1 MKHLPIRTKHFSPF
15 GGNAEGRE
23 GLKKTLLLLTF
34 AFYLSTFAFSQ
45 QYGWTD
51 ISANMSEQVGFNDI
65 HVIGD
70 EIWITGG
77 NAEVFYS
84 PDGGETFQI
93 QTLPANSGI
102 TSSIFMKNNQEG
114 YVVTYSGKILKTE
127 NGGTNWTMLH
137 EPGGGFNSVH
147 FPPNS
152 DTGYACGSNGKVWM
166 FDDTSITDISPSG
179 VHTNLQ
185 SICFPEDNTEG
196 KVCGQTTIARY
207 KNNTWANLQ
216 FYDGTLNYNSIF
228 FINNI
233 LGWSC
238 GINGTILRTNDGS
251 SWVFQESNTTIEN
264 FNDIFFIN
272 SLEGWAVGTE
282 VLSHSVDS
290 GSTWTEELANQTIGV
305 ELRAIYFTSAN
316 NGYVVG
322 NDIVLKYGE
331 LTRTGNTIV
340 KTPQLSVFP
349 NPATSELKVQSSK
362 FKVESATVAV
372 FSIAGKKLLSKYIP
386 AGCSEV
392 EVDISSLNSGIYF
405 CKIQFEDACITEK
418 IVVKK

>member
-1 MKHLPIRTKHFSPF
+1 
-15 GGNAEGRE
+15 
-23 GLKKTLLLLTF
+23 
-34 AFYLSTFAFSQ
+34 
-45 QYGWTD
+45 
-51 ISANMSEQVGFNDI
+51 
-65 HVIGD
+65 
-70 EIWITGG
+70 
-77 NAEVFYS
+77 
-84 PDGGETFQI
+84 
-93 QTLPANSGI
+93 
-102 TSSIFMKNNQEG
+102 MKNNQEG
-114 YVVTYSGKILKTE
+114 YVVTYSGEINKTD
-127 NGGTNWTMLH
+127 NGGTTWTTLH

-290 GSTWTEELANQTIGV
+290 GSTWTEELASQTIGV
-305 ELRAIYFTSAN
+305 ELRAIYFTSVK

-322 NDIVLKYGE
+322 NETVLKYGE
-331 LTRTGNTIV
+331 VSGINDEKETMPFEI
-340 KTPQLSVFP
+340 FP
-349 NPATSELKVQSSK
+349 NPANDKFKVQSQK
-362 FKVESATVAV
+362 LKVENATIELYDLNGRKLIEKSMPVGNETTEVDVSGLPGGVYFCTLKTNKGNAT
-372 FSIAGKKLLSKYIP
+372 KKLI
-386 AGCSEV
+386 
-392 EVDISSLNSGIYF
+392 
-405 CKIQFEDACITEK
+405 IQK
-418 IVVKK
+418 